1 MTGMNYKIVNIN
13 DKNVNEY
20 GLFCLK
26 SRFKEEGYKNKIRW
40 FVEQYKE
47 GLRIKLLMVYEGKKR
62 GFRSRGFIE
71 CVPGD
76 YA

>member
-1 MTGMNYKIVNIN
+1 MTEMKYKIVDVN
-13 DKNVNEY
+13 DKNLDEY
-20 GLFCLK
+20 SLFCLK
-26 SRFKEEGYKNKIRW
+26 SRFKEEGYQSKIGW
-40 FVEQYKE
+40 FMERFKE

-71 CVPGD
+71 YIPGK